1 MSEIR
6 IKELASA
13 AGQLDKFDE
22 FEFIVDIPSAEAS
35 MKVKGSEIA
44 NRVAPAAHTHPISQ
58 VQGLSAALDKKFDK
72 TGGVIEGSLSVE
84 GDAYF
89 KNLRLEQFL
98 DTPEFR
104 YNRVETIVGDAWS
117 APGAGVVDIVDSA
130 TCRLI
135 LKLESGEISSLR
147 ANDLC
152 MGIFINSAVGNY
164 TETTEDADDS
174 FGNRSFAGF
183 TTCYFRL
190 VECLN
195 TSTYGEWVYELREG
209 FPYHPTTAMNIVAF
223 GNTTDTT
230 RQTSR
235 YTTRT
240 YERYLV
246 GMNDWEIA
254 LENIAAQFGDLT
266 NLAQHGLNM
275 SGYSAYLKNIYLQ
288 GYISDALGDSW
299 FDSVSGDLQ
308 LYNRSTGCGISF
320 KDGVL
325 RFGRIN
331 PTNPEQGTDLDTLL
345 EDIAAAKESLEQ
357 MNSDAVISPVEK
369 TYLRERLADIRAE
382 YEELL
387 IDAERYLVADYF
399 RTANSV
405 QRLANG
411 EVRGVRKKSD
421 DWDAY
426 VNAYVLAVTA
436 LEKYTAHTPEFID
449 IEPDFDYIGAYYE
462 ARASITKLLRDAA
475 SQSDTS
481 DLDYLR
487 NNFQDSTT
495 ELDGQSGV
503 VLSGFVGVKDEGDE
517 KVVAGMAGCAI
528 PGSTSSEHG
537 KLMFFAGADGIAN
550 AATASTRIYEDGHVE
565 MASGVFSGY
574 TRVPFKR
581 LSEEGTTYDS
591 ATDKY
596 TINKNFNL
604 ITEQVNFG
612 SYIVWINLPT
622 SADYIG
628 SVINIYDCPVRT
640 RSSSNVIIATDDEE
654 SGILCSLG
662 YSEELLSYVP
672 LQRIECYGGLIQL
685 IAVPSIY
692 QNKCWWIVS
701 YQTMTCF
708 ELPFSIV

>member
-1 MSEIR
+1 
-6 IKELASA
+6 
-13 AGQLDKFDE
+13 
-22 FEFIVDIPSAEAS
+22 

-223 GNTTDTT
+223 GNTADTT

-299 FDSVSGDLQ
+299 FDSVSGNAQ
-308 LYNRSTGCGISF
+308 LYDRSTGCGISF

-325 RFGRIN
+325 RFGRID
-331 PTNPEQGTDLDTLL
+331 PTNPDEGVDLDVVLRDV
-345 EDIAAAKESLEQ
+345 ESAKESLAQ
-357 MNSDAVISPVEK
+357 MNSDSVISPVEK

-387 IDAERYLVADYF
+387 IDAERYLVAEYL
-399 RTANSV
+399 RV
-405 QRLANG
+405 ANG
-411 EVRGVRKKSD
+411 VLRTSGGRVRRVNKKNDS
-421 DWDAY
+421 WDAY
-426 VNAYVLAVTA
+426 VNAYILAVSA
-436 LEKYTAHTPEFID
+436 LEKYTAATPEY
-449 IEPDFDYIGAYYE
+449 IEIEDDFAYIGAYYE
-462 ARASITKLLRDAA
+462 ARATITKLLRDAA
-475 SQSDTS
+475 ATSS

-487 NNFQDSTT
+487 DNFQNSTT
-495 ELDGQSGV
+495 ELDGQAGV
-503 VLSGFVGVKDEGDE
+503 VLSGFVGVKDEGNA
-517 KVVAGMAGCAI
+517 KVVAGMAGCALAGATD
-528 PGSTSSEHG
+528 PKHG
-537 KLMFFAGADGIAN
+537 KLMFFAGAEGIES
-550 AATASTRIYEDGHVE
+550 AAEATTRIYEDGHVE
-565 MASGVFSGY
+565 MGTGVFGGY
-574 TRVPFKR
+574 VKVPFKG
-581 LSEEGTTYDS
+581 LYEEGTDYDET
-591 ATDKY
+591 AQEY
-596 TINKNFNL
+596 TVNRNFNL
-604 ITEQVNFG
+604 ITSGSPKFG
-612 SYIVWINLPT
+612 GYEVWLRLPT
-622 SADYIG
+622 SEDYVG
-628 SVINIYDCPVRT
+628 SVLTLYDVPVRT
-640 RSSSNVIIATDDEE
+640 RSSPSLILAIDDED
-654 SGILCSLG
+654 SGVLTPKSLDDAG
-662 YSEELLSYVP
+662 LSFVPVQRLIMHAGLL
-672 LQRIECYGGLIQL
+672 QL
-685 IAVPSIY
+685 VAVPSVERG
-692 QNKCWWIVS
+692 KCWWVES
-701 YQTMTCF
+701 YNTMLYY
-708 ELPFSIV
+708 EKYDY

>member
-223 GNTTDTT
+223 GNTADTT

-235 YTTRT
+235 YITRT

-299 FDSVSGDLQ
+299 FDSVSGNAQ
-308 LYNRSTGCGISF
+308 LYDRSTGCGISF

-325 RFGRIN
+325 RFGRID
-331 PTNPEQGTDLDTLL
+331 PTNPDEGVDLDVVLRDV
-345 EDIAAAKESLEQ
+345 ESAKESLAQ
-357 MNSDAVISPVEK
+357 MNSDSVISPVEK

-387 IDAERYLVADYF
+387 IDAERYLVAEYL
-399 RTANSV
+399 RV
-405 QRLANG
+405 ANG
-411 EVRGVRKKSD
+411 VLRTSGGRVRRVNKKNDS
-421 DWDAY
+421 WDAY
-426 VNAYVLAVTA
+426 VNAYILAVSA
-436 LEKYTAHTPEFID
+436 LEKYTAATPEY
-449 IEPDFDYIGAYYE
+449 IEIEDDFAYIGAYYE
-462 ARASITKLLRDAA
+462 ARATIAKLLRDAA
-475 SQSDTS
+475 ATSS

-487 NNFQDSTT
+487 ENFQNSTT
-495 ELDGQSGV
+495 EVDGQSGV
-503 VLSGFVGVKDEGDE
+503 VLSGFVGVKDEGNA
-517 KVVAGMAGCAI
+517 KVVAGMAGCALAGATD
-528 PGSTSSEHG
+528 PKHG
-537 KLMFFAGADGIAN
+537 KLMFFAGAEGIES
-550 AATASTRIYEDGHVE
+550 AAEATTRIYEDGHVE
-565 MASGVFSGY
+565 MGTGVFGGY
-574 TRVPFKR
+574 VKVPFKG
-581 LSEEGTTYDS
+581 LYEEGTDYDET
-591 ATDKY
+591 AQEY
-596 TINKNFNL
+596 TVNRNFNL
-604 ITEQVNFG
+604 ITSGSPKFG
-612 SYIVWINLPT
+612 GYEVWLRLPT
-622 SADYIG
+622 SEDYVG
-628 SVINIYDCPVRT
+628 SVLTLYDVPVRT
-640 RSSSNVIIATDDEE
+640 RSSPSLILAIDDED
-654 SGILCSLG
+654 SGVLTPKSLDDAG
-662 YSEELLSYVP
+662 LSFVPVQRLIMHAGLL
-672 LQRIECYGGLIQL
+672 QL
-685 IAVPSIY
+685 VAVPSVERG
-692 QNKCWWIVS
+692 KCWWVES
-701 YQTMTCF
+701 YNTMLYY
-708 ELPFSIV
+708 EKYDY

>member
-223 GNTTDTT
+223 GNTADTT

-235 YTTRT
+235 YITRT

-299 FDSVSGDLQ
+299 FDSVSGNAQ
-308 LYNRSTGCGISF
+308 LYDRSTGCGISF

-325 RFGRIN
+325 RFGRID
-331 PTNPEQGTDLDTLL
+331 PTNPDEGVDLDVVLRDV
-345 EDIAAAKESLEQ
+345 ESAKESLAQ
-357 MNSDAVISPVEK
+357 MNSDSVISPVEK

-387 IDAERYLVADYF
+387 IDAERYLVAEYL
-399 RTANSV
+399 RV
-405 QRLANG
+405 ANG
-411 EVRGVRKKSD
+411 VLRTSGGRVRRVNKKNDS
-421 DWDAY
+421 WDAY
-426 VNAYVLAVTA
+426 VNAYILAVSA
-436 LEKYTAHTPEFID
+436 LEKYTAATPEY
-449 IEPDFDYIGAYYE
+449 IEIEDDFAYIGAYYE
-462 ARASITKLLRDAA
+462 ARATITKLLRDAA
-475 SQSDTS
+475 ATSS

-487 NNFQDSTT
+487 DNFQNSTT
-495 ELDGQSGV
+495 ELDGQAGV
-503 VLSGFVGVKDEGDE
+503 VLSGFVGVKDEGNA
-517 KVVAGMAGCAI
+517 KVVAGMAGCALAGATD
-528 PGSTSSEHG
+528 PKHG
-537 KLMFFAGADGIAN
+537 KLMFFAGAEGIES
-550 AATASTRIYEDGHVE
+550 AAEATTRIYEDGHVE
-565 MASGVFSGY
+565 MGTGVFGGY
-574 TRVPFKR
+574 VKVPFKG
-581 LSEEGTTYDS
+581 LYEEGTDYDET
-591 ATDKY
+591 AQEY
-596 TINKNFNL
+596 TVNRNFNL
-604 ITEQVNFG
+604 ITSGSPKFG
-612 SYIVWINLPT
+612 GYEVWLRLPT
-622 SADYIG
+622 SEDYVG
-628 SVINIYDCPVRT
+628 SVLTLYDVPVRT
-640 RSSSNVIIATDDEE
+640 RSSPSLILAIDDED
-654 SGILCSLG
+654 SGVLTPKSLDDAG
-662 YSEELLSYVP
+662 LSFVPVQRLIMHAGLL
-672 LQRIECYGGLIQL
+672 QL
-685 IAVPSIY
+685 VAVPSVERG
-692 QNKCWWIVS
+692 KCWWVES
-701 YQTMTCF
+701 YNTMLYY
-708 ELPFSIV
+708 EKYDY